1 MIINIDLV
9 AFENLHAG
17 QDKNNSQI
25 MINNLIATD
34 NRYHRI
40 GNQKKT
46 KKIFEKVRM
55 VKNDLFNWTNSEIDL
70 REVFSR
76 K

>member
-46 KKIFEKVRM
+46 KKNI
-55 VKNDLFNWTNSEIDL
+55 
-70 REVFSR
+70 
-76 K
+76 